1 MPGPGAYDVPLSFGR
16 PWERKRAARAQKKV
30 HMLGTENPTLLT
42 GSTSMLKVKPATAEP
57 LFTCERVIGKGATAT
72 VFLGSY
78 RGRAAAVKMATSD
91 IYNKE
96 LEDEGALLQTI
107 SHPRIVRLLGVI
119 EAGAGPNKLKPEF
132 SYVVSTAA

>member
-1 MPGPGAYDVPLSFGR
+1 
-16 PWERKRAARAQKKV
+16 
-30 HMLGTENPTLLT
+30 
-42 GSTSMLKVKPATAEP
+42 MLKVKPATPEP
-57 LFTCERVIGKGATAT
+57 LFTRERVIGKGATAT
-72 VFLGSY
+72 VFLGSC

-132 SYVVSTAA
+132 SYVVSTLDIAAFFRTSCSGKS